1 MKTNKEY
8 HPTPFSI
15 EVIPA
20 PSVIIIFGAT
30 GDLTRRKL
38 LPSLCQLLSNNLL
51 HQETHIIACGRTA
64 HTNDSF
70 HSSFGEYLRCSS
82 EQRKCELFEYINYL
96 RVDPADPQTFRDLS
110 ARLDELGQLESSA
123 PLNHLFYFAVPPD
136 STEPLITAL
145 AREGLLTE
153 DENGG
158 WRHLALEKPFGTDL
172 ASALALDQFL
182 HRHIK
187 EGQIFRIDHYLAKE
201 TVQNI
206 LITRFANRIFETI
219 WSNQAIDH
227 IQISTAE
234 TVGLEGRNT
243 YFDHSGLLRDM
254 IQNHLME
261 ILMLVAMEPPAS
273 FEANAIHDSKLE
285 LARAIRPFTPESIK
299 TDIVRAQYSAEGETR
314 GYRQE
319 PGIPADSQTETFV
332 AIKLLIDNQRWQG
345 VPFYL
350 QAGKRM
356 RTTDS
361 EIKIVFKP
369 SSRPIYDNPELAK
382 NLAPN
387 TLTLR
392 IRPDEGISINL
403 QAKHSG
409 PKLAIGNLR
418 FNTTYGEQSTNRG
431 APDAY
436 ARLLLD
442 AMLHDH
448 TLFVRGDT
456 IIESWKIFTP
466 VLEAWQRNPE
476 GYPLLTYPAGSD
488 GPDFEL

>member
-1 MKTNKEY
+1 MRTEY
-8 HPTPFSI
+8 PLTTFSI

-70 HSSFGEYLRCSS
+70 HSSIKDYLICTS
-82 EQRKCELFEYINYL
+82 EEKKCDLFKYINYL
-96 RVDPADPQTFRDLS
+96 RADPAEPQTFKDLS
-110 ARLDELGQLESSA
+110 DRLEELGKLESSA

-136 STEPLITAL
+136 STKSLITAL
-145 AREGLLTE
+145 SREGLLVE
-153 DENGG
+153 DENKG

-182 HRHIK
+182 HRHVT
-187 EGQIFRIDHYLAKE
+187 ENQIFRIDHYLAKE

-206 LITRFANRIFETI
+206 LITRFANRIFETT
-219 WSNQAIDH
+219 WDNQAIDY
-227 IQISTAE
+227 IQISTSE

-243 YFDHSGLLRDM
+243 YFDKSGMLRDM

-273 FEANAIHDSKLE
+273 FEANAIHDAKFE
-285 LARAIRPFTPESIK
+285 LAKAIRPFTQESIK
-299 TDIVRAQYSAEGETR
+299 TDIVRAQYSAAGEMR
-314 GYRQE
+314 GYRRE
-319 PGIPADSQTETFV
+319 PGIPAESQTETFV
-332 AIKLLIDNQRWQG
+332 AIKLLIDNPRWQG

-356 RTTDS
+356 PTTDS

-369 SSRPIYDNPELAK
+369 SSRPIYDSAKLAK
-382 NLAPN
+382 TLAPN

-392 IRPDEGISINL
+392 IRPNEGICINL
-403 QAKHSG
+403 QAKLSG

-418 FNTTYGEQSTNRG
+418 FNTTYGEQSTNHG

-448 TLFVRGDT
+448 TLFVRSDT
-456 IIESWKIFTP
+456 ITESWKIFTP
-466 VLEAWQRNPE
+466 VLEAWQHQPE
-476 GYPLLTYPAGSD
+476 QYPLLTYPAGSD
-488 GPDFEL
+488 GPYFDNV

>member
-1 MKTNKEY
+1 MRTEY
-8 HPTPFSI
+8 PQTFFSI

-38 LPSLCQLLSNNLL
+38 LPSLCQLLANNLL
-51 HQETHIIACGRTA
+51 HQETHIVACGRTV

-70 HSSFGEYLRCSS
+70 HSSIKEYLSCSS
-82 EQRKCELFEYINYL
+82 EVKKCDLFKYINYL
-96 RVDPADPQTFRDLS
+96 RVDPAEPRTLRDLS
-110 ARLDELGQLESSA
+110 ARLEELGQLDSSA

-136 STEPLITAL
+136 STEPLVTAL
-145 AREGLLTE
+145 AREGLLVE
-153 DENGG
+153 DENKG

-182 HRHIK
+182 HRHVT
-187 EGQIFRIDHYLAKE
+187 EDQIFRIDHYLAKE

-206 LITRFANRIFETI
+206 LITRFANRIFESI
-219 WSNQAIDH
+219 WDNRAIDY
-227 IQISTAE
+227 IQISTSE

-243 YFDHSGLLRDM
+243 YFDKSGMLRDM
-254 IQNHLME
+254 IQNHLTE
-261 ILMLVAMEPPAS
+261 ILMLVAMEPPVS
-273 FEANAIHDSKLE
+273 FEANAIHDAKFE
-285 LARAIRPFTPESIK
+285 LAKAIRPFTQATIK
-299 TDIVRAQYSAEGETR
+299 TDVIRAQYSAAGKTL

-332 AIKLLIDNQRWQG
+332 AMKLLIDNPRWQG

-356 RTTDS
+356 NTTDS

-369 SSRPIYDNPELAK
+369 SSRPIYGSAELAK
-382 NLAPN
+382 SLAPN
-387 TLTLR
+387 SLTLR
-392 IRPDEGISINL
+392 IRPDEGICINL
-403 QAKHSG
+403 QAKLSG

-418 FNTTYGEQSTNRG
+418 FNTTYGEQSTNLG
-431 APDAY
+431 APDDY

-456 IIESWKIFTP
+456 ITESWRIFTP
-466 VLEAWQRNPE
+466 VLEAWQRAPE
-476 GYPLLTYPAGSD
+476 QYPLLTYPAGSQ
-488 GPDFEL
+488 GPDFDL